1 MPMKS
6 DGFQEEP
13 LWDEYQW
20 EFHLN
25 EIEKKS
31 EQLRKFITSDP
42 FSNRPR
48 WVSLIE
54 ENRDKS
60 DAVDAYIEEELLLDE
75 AYYPEDDEWED
86 EDEADEDDGFF
97 FKDSESS
104 DQDLSYA
111 EDEDEDEDFESGE
124 EWKSLSEEYAM
135 SNSGSLENLPVYM
148 QTRQFTI
155 DLLHWA
161 DAQDRMTLPDTVHDL
176 VEASLRIGAKL
187 AGGYSFGFDPDLIGG
202 NIAYTKKALHSANH
216 ALIRL
221 QELKKSGLLSPSEYA
236 AFHGELFEIRNDIG
250 IYVQRLREK
259 FRFGVE

>member
-1 MPMKS
+1 MPMRS

-75 AYYPEDDEWED
+75 AYYPDEDDWDEEEEGED
-86 EDEADEDDGFF
+86 EDDFF
-97 FKDSESS
+97 LKGSESS
-104 DQDLSYA
+104 DQDLSFA
-111 EDEDEDEDFESGE
+111 EEEDEEEDFESGE
-124 EWKSLSEEYAM
+124 EWKSLSEDYAM
-135 SNSGSLENLPVYM
+135 SNSGSLENLDVYM
-148 QTRQFTI
+148 RSRQVTI

-161 DAQDRMTLPDTVHDL
+161 DAQDHMSLPDTVHDL
-176 VEASLRIGAKL
+176 LEASLRIGAKL

-202 NIAYTKKALHSANH
+202 NIVYTKKALHSANH

-221 QELKKSGLLSPSEYA
+221 QELKKSGLMSPSEYST
-236 AFHGELFEIRNDIG
+236 FYSELFEIRNDIG
-250 IYVQRLREK
+250 IYVQLLREK

>member
-1 MPMKS
+1 MPMRS

-75 AYYPEDDEWED
+75 AYYPDEEDWDEDEEGED
-86 EDEADEDDGFF
+86 EDDFF
-97 FKDSESS
+97 LKGTETF
-104 DQDLSYA
+104 DQDLSFA
-111 EDEDEDEDFESGE
+111 EEDDEEDDFESGE

-135 SNSGSLENLPVYM
+135 SNSGSLENLNVYM
-148 QTRQFTI
+148 RTRELTI
-155 DLLHWA
+155 DLLNWA
-161 DAQDRMTLPDTVHDL
+161 DSQDRMSLPDTVHDL
-176 VEASLRIGAKL
+176 LEASLRIGAKL

-202 NIAYTKKALHSANH
+202 NIVYTKKALQSANH

-221 QELKKSGLLSPSEYA
+221 QEVKKTGLMSPSEYA
-236 AFHGELFEIRNDIG
+236 AFYSELFEIRNDIG
-250 IYVQRLREK
+250 VYVQLLRER